1 VQAYVQDGVGTT
13 GHAWRGRVRRSHDG
27 RGALPP
33 RIGGV
38 EQGLRDEIDIR
49 RERAIVASVLAR
61 EDEHDPDPLAELRAL
76 AETAGVRVVGELTQR
91 RSKPDPHSYLGK
103 GKVEALAAMVQDLG
117 AKVVLLDNDLSPSQL
132 QALEEA
138 VTCKVL
144 DRSELV
150 LDIFAGRATTRAAQ
164 LQVEIAQLEYTA
176 PRLRAMW
183 SHLGQ
188 VTGGAPMGVGTRGPG
203 EKQIEIDRRLVQRRL
218 SQLKRELAEVQLR
231 RTREVASRRADHFT
245 VGIVG
250 YTNAG
255 KSSLFNALTAGGA
268 FANDQLFA
276 TLHTRVESW
285 QLGGGESCLLSDTVG
300 FIRRLPHHLVASFR
314 STLEDAIAAHV
325 LLILLDA
332 GDPHAERQLGT
343 VREVLDEIGAGDQ
356 PRIVVLNKLDR
367 VVAQCEEWDAMS
379 ERERARLSGPDV
391 AAVDDGPG
399 DDEPAP
405 RNGTSWAEYA
415 KVHGGIADPRERL
428 ERLRRACPGA
438 VEVSARTGEGLDAL
452 ADAVRAQMLGPVVT
466 VRIRLPLSAGK
477 AVDMLEKRGHARDR
491 DYGDDGTVTLTADLA
506 RRHVEVLLAQGVK
519 AQIDGEPAPAA
530 LKRLWP
536 AASAGPTARVPLHER
551 LFGA

>member
-1 VQAYVQDGVGTT
+1 M
-13 GHAWRGRVRRSHDG
+13 
-27 RGALPP
+27 
-33 RIGGV
+33 
-38 EQGLRDEIDIR
+38 
-49 RERAIVASVLAR
+49 ASVLAR

-76 AETAGVRVVGELTQR
+76 ADTAGVRVVGELTQR

-103 GKVEALAAMVQDLG
+103 GKVEALAAMVQELG

-138 VTCKVL
+138 VKCKVL

-343 VREVLDEIGAGDQ
+343 VNEVLDEIGAGDQ

-367 VVAQCEEWDAMS
+367 VTDQCAEWDALTD
-379 ERERARLSGPDV
+379 RERARLSGPGT
-391 AAVDDGPG
+391 AAADGDLEGDDG
-399 DDEPAP
+399 EPASHA
-405 RNGTSWAEYA
+405 GTSWAEYA

-438 VEVSARTGEGLDAL
+438 VEVSARTGQGLDAL
-452 ADAVRAQMLGPVVT
+452 ADAVRMLMLGAVVT
-466 VRIRLPLSAGK
+466 VRIQVPLSAGK

-519 AQIDGEPAPAA
+519 AVIDGEPAAIA
-530 LKRLWP
+530 IKRLWP
-536 AASAGPTARVPLHER
+536 AESAGPAARIPLHER

>member
-1 VQAYVQDGVGTT
+1 
-13 GHAWRGRVRRSHDG
+13 
-27 RGALPP
+27 
-33 RIGGV
+33 V

-76 AETAGVRVVGELTQR
+76 ADTAGVRVVGELTQR

-138 VTCKVL
+138 VKCKVL

-367 VVAQCEEWDAMS
+367 VH
-379 ERERARLSGPDV
+379 
-391 AAVDDGPG
+391 DGPG
-399 DDEPAP
+399 EDEPAP
-405 RNGTSWAEYA
+405 RTGTSWAEYA

-519 AQIDGEPAPAA
+519 AEIDGEPAAAA

-536 AASAGPTARVPLHER
+536 AASAGPAARVPLHER

>member
-1 VQAYVQDGVGTT
+1 MDDA
-13 GHAWRGRVRRSHDG
+13 
-27 RGALPP
+27 P
-33 RIGGV
+33 RIAFV

-76 AETAGVRVVGELTQR
+76 AETAGVRVVGEVTQR
-91 RSKPDPHSYLGK
+91 RAKPDPHSYLGK
-103 GKVEALAAMVQDLG
+103 GKVEALAAMVQELG

-343 VREVLDEIGAGDQ
+343 VKQVLDEIGAADQ

-367 VVAQCEEWDAMS
+367 VEAQCREWDALP
-379 ERERARLSGPDV
+379 ERERARLSGPVVD
-391 AAVDDGPG
+391 ADDDG
-399 DDEPAP
+399 DADERGPEQ
-405 RNGTSWAEYA
+405 GTSWAEYA

-438 VEVSARTGEGLDAL
+438 VEVSARTGDGLDAL
-452 ADAVRAQMLGPVVT
+452 AAAVRTQMLGPVVT
-466 VRIRLPLSAGK
+466 VRIQLPLSAGK

-506 RRHVEVLLAQGVK
+506 RRHVEMLLAQGVR
-519 AQIDGEPAPAA
+519 AVIDGEPAAAA

-536 AASAGPTARVPLHER
+536 VASAESVARIPLHER

>member
-1 VQAYVQDGVGTT
+1 M
-13 GHAWRGRVRRSHDG
+13 
-27 RGALPP
+27 
-33 RIGGV
+33 

-76 AETAGVRVVGELTQR
+76 ADTAGVRVVGELTQR

-138 VTCKVL
+138 VKCKVL

-367 VVAQCEEWDAMS
+367 VH
-379 ERERARLSGPDV
+379 
-391 AAVDDGPG
+391 DGPG
-399 DDEPAP
+399 EDEPAP
-405 RNGTSWAEYA
+405 RTGTSWAEYA

-519 AQIDGEPAPAA
+519 AEIDGEPAAAA

-536 AASAGPTARVPLHER
+536 AASAGPAARVPLHER

>member
-1 VQAYVQDGVGTT
+1 VERTAS
-13 GHAWRGRVRRSHDG
+13 RRI
-27 RGALPP
+27 AP
-33 RIGGV
+33 RIDVV

-76 AETAGVRVVGELTQR
+76 ADTAGVRVVGELSQR

-103 GKVEALAAMVQDLG
+103 GKVEALAAMVQELG

-138 VTCKVL
+138 VKCKVL

-343 VREVLDEIGAGDQ
+343 VKEVLDEIGAGEQ

-367 VVAQCEEWDAMS
+367 VAAQGAEWYALTD
-379 ERERARLSGPDV
+379 RERARLSGSV
-391 AAVDDGPG
+391 AEAPDDGFEG
-399 DDEPAP
+399 DDEPAA
-405 RNGTSWAEYA
+405 RTGTSWAEYA
-415 KVHGGIADPRERL
+415 RVHGGIADPRERL

-438 VEVSARTGEGLDAL
+438 IEVSARTGEGLDAL

-466 VRIRLPLSAGK
+466 VRIRLPLLAGK

-519 AQIDGEPAPAA
+519 AVIDGEPAAIA
-530 LKRLWP
+530 LKRIWP
-536 AASAGPTARVPLHER
+536 VDSTGLAARIPLHER

>member
-1 VQAYVQDGVGTT
+1 MQPTAC
-13 GHAWRGRVRRSHDG
+13 RRI
-27 RGALPP
+27 AP
-33 RIGGV
+33 RIAGV

-76 AETAGVRVVGELTQR
+76 ADTAGVRVVGEVTQR

-103 GKVEALAAMVQDLG
+103 GKVEALAAMVQELG

-138 VTCKVL
+138 VKCKVL

-343 VREVLDEIGAGDQ
+343 VKEVLDEIGAGDQ

-367 VVAQCEEWDAMS
+367 VVEQCAEWDALTD
-379 ERERARLSGPDV
+379 RERARLSGPGL
-391 AAVDDGPG
+391 AATDDGLEG
-399 DDEPAP
+399 EDEPAA
-405 RNGTSWAEYA
+405 RAGTSWAEYA

-452 ADAVRAQMLGPVVT
+452 ADAVRTAMLGPVVT
-466 VRIRLPLSAGK
+466 VRIQVPLSAGK

-506 RRHVEVLLAQGVK
+506 RRHVEVLLAQGVR
-519 AQIDGEPAPAA
+519 AVIDGEPAATA

-536 AASAGPTARVPLHER
+536 AASAGPTARIPLHER

>member
-1 VQAYVQDGVGTT
+1 
-13 GHAWRGRVRRSHDG
+13 
-27 RGALPP
+27 
-33 RIGGV
+33 V

-76 AETAGVRVVGELTQR
+76 ADTAGVRVVGEVTQR
-91 RSKPDPHSYLGK
+91 RAKPDPHSYLGK
-103 GKVEALAAMVQDLG
+103 GKVEALAAMVDELG

-138 VTCKVL
+138 VKCKVL

-218 SQLKRELAEVQLR
+218 SQLKRELAEVQMR

-314 STLEDAIAAHV
+314 STLEDAVHAHLLLVV
-325 LLILLDA
+325 LDVS
-332 GDPHAERQLGT
+332 DPRAETQLQVVQST
-343 VREVLDEIGAGDQ
+343 LDEIGATT
-356 PRIVVLNKLDR
+356 PERLLVLNKSDR
-367 VVAQCEEWDAMS
+367 LAALSVREAERVHPLSWWLERHPDAM
-379 ERERARLSGPDV
+379 
-391 AAVDDGPG
+391 
-399 DDEPAP
+399 
-405 RNGTSWAEYA
+405 T
-415 KVHGGIADPRERL
+415 
-428 ERLRRACPGA
+428 
-438 VEVSARTGEGLDAL
+438 VSALTGAGLDAL
-452 ADAVRAQMLGPVVT
+452 AATVLERMKGAVRTLRLT
-466 VRIRLPLSAGK
+466 VPLRDART
-477 AVDMLEKRGHARDR
+477 VDFLEKRCPVQARDYV
-491 DYGDDGTVTLTADLA
+491 DSSVTLTVEIGRRQVDQLLA
-506 RRHVEVLLAQGVK
+506 RGARFEIEGM
-519 AQIDGEPAPAA
+519 PANDFVRTAWDPPAT
-530 LKRLWP
+530 RP
-536 AASAGPTARVPLHER
+536 DRGRPPHER
-551 LFGA
+551 VVGEW

>member
-1 VQAYVQDGVGTT
+1 
-13 GHAWRGRVRRSHDG
+13 
-27 RGALPP
+27 
-33 RIGGV
+33 
-38 EQGLRDEIDIR
+38 
-49 RERAIVASVLAR
+49 
-61 EDEHDPDPLAELRAL
+61 
-76 AETAGVRVVGELTQR
+76 
-91 RSKPDPHSYLGK
+91 
-103 GKVEALAAMVQDLG
+103 
-117 AKVVLLDNDLSPSQL
+117 
-132 QALEEA
+132 
-138 VTCKVL
+138 
-144 DRSELV
+144 
-150 LDIFAGRATTRAAQ
+150 
-164 LQVEIAQLEYTA
+164 
-176 PRLRAMW
+176 
-183 SHLGQ
+183 
-188 VTGGAPMGVGTRGPG
+188 
-203 EKQIEIDRRLVQRRL
+203 RLVQRRL

-343 VREVLDEIGAGDQ
+343 VKQVLDEIGAADQ

-367 VVAQCEEWDAMS
+367 VEAQCREWDALS
-379 ERERARLSGPDV
+379 ERERARLSGPVV
-391 AAVDDGPG
+391 AADDDG
-399 DDEPAP
+399 DADE
-405 RNGTSWAEYA
+405 RESEHGTSWAEYA

-438 VEVSARTGEGLDAL
+438 VEVSARTGDGLDAL
-452 ADAVRAQMLGPVVT
+452 AAAVRTQMLGPVVT
-466 VRIRLPLSAGK
+466 VRIQLPLSAGK

-506 RRHVEVLLAQGVK
+506 RRHVEMLLAQGVR
-519 AQIDGEPAPAA
+519 AVIDGEPAAAA

-536 AASAGPTARVPLHER
+536 VVSAESVARIPLHER

>member
-1 VQAYVQDGVGTT
+1 
-13 GHAWRGRVRRSHDG
+13 
-27 RGALPP
+27 
-33 RIGGV
+33 V

-61 EDEHDPDPLAELRAL
+61 EDELDPDPLSELRAL

-103 GKVEALAAMVQDLG
+103 GKVEALAAMVQELG

-138 VTCKVL
+138 VSCKVL

-343 VREVLDEIGAGDQ
+343 VEEVLDEIGASHQ

-367 VVAQCEEWDAMS
+367 VADQCAEWDALGD
-379 ERERARLSGPDV
+379 RERAGLSGPV
-391 AAVDDGPG
+391 GAAPDDGLDG
-399 DDEPAP
+399 DEDP
-405 RNGTSWAEYA
+405 RARSGTNWAEYA

-438 VEVSARTGEGLDAL
+438 VEVSARTAEGLEAL
-452 ADAVRAQMLGPVVT
+452 ADVVRTQMLGPVVT
-466 VRIRLPLSAGK
+466 VRIQLPLSAGK
-477 AVDMLEKRGHARDR
+477 AVDMLEKRGHARER
-491 DYGDDGTVTLTADLA
+491 EYGDDGTVTLTADLA
-506 RRHVEVLLAQGVK
+506 RRHAEMLLAQGVK
-519 AQIDGEPAPAA
+519 AVINGEPAIHA

-536 AASAGPTARVPLHER
+536 EESAERAARIPLHER

>member
-1 VQAYVQDGVGTT
+1 M
-13 GHAWRGRVRRSHDG
+13 
-27 RGALPP
+27 
-33 RIGGV
+33 

-76 AETAGVRVVGELTQR
+76 ADTAGVRVVGELTQR

-138 VTCKVL
+138 VKCKVL

-405 RNGTSWAEYA
+405 RTGTSWAEYA

-519 AQIDGEPAPAA
+519 AQIDGEPAAAA

-536 AASAGPTARVPLHER
+536 AASAGPAARVPLHER